1 MYTAHIGRRA
11 LACYNARHG
20 TAFTPRTFFDD
31 VFFNLFFD
39 DPRYLMWVSNAPFD
53 QISKQKKAGDAV
65 ERRGALTKLHASVEV
80 LTEPMSHLVL
90 GGKAAELDASTSG
103 QVTDLVLPASAEE
116 AYASWIGTA
125 CGIGVA
131 GGLSLLIE
139 QDVVLDALLEGWEI
153 YREWLKQTSDFQPSQ
168 MDSWNGWWL
177 IHRFSDTFDEDDPT
191 AGFLPVTK
199 KGTGAY
205 RLKLETPPWSRVVF
219 ALAFGTQGSRQTAYV
234 YSLGNTNKTLGF
246 LQIDLPE
253 VYGLPA
259 LYRRLFA
266 GQDSLT
272 SEEVATLWETEFGFE
287 RACQQGVLGTRS
299 LEPKH
304 LRKYMPTRS
313 DTGSLPRAPSTEFD
327 FVTFRIHQTWII
339 AMLSNNE
346 ELLNFAEESAKVLHD
361 AASPDPRGKAT
372 HQRQVDEVL
381 KAGSRRTFVDAVT
394 AVVERDGAYGEA
406 LNRLVQAVITMPA
419 TDVPLFLSLLRFKY
433 AYLNTK

>member
-11 LACYNARHG
+11 LARYNARHG
-20 TAFTPRTFFDD
+20 TNHTPRTFFDV
-31 VFFNLFFD
+31 VFFSLFFD
-39 DPRYLMWVSNAPFD
+39 DPRYLMWVNNAPFD
-53 QISKQKKAGDAV
+53 QISKQKRAGEPK
-65 ERRGALTKLHASVEV
+65 ERRDALARLHSGAEV
-80 LTEPMSHLVL
+80 LTEPLSHLVL
-90 GGKAAELDASTSG
+90 GGKAADLDASTSG
-103 QVTDLVLPASAEE
+103 QVTDLILPASADE

-139 QDVVLDALLEGWEI
+139 HDAVLDALLDGWQV
-153 YREWLKQTSDFQPSQ
+153 YRDWLRQTPDFQPSQ

-177 IHRFSDTFDEDDPT
+177 IHRFSDTYDEDDPT
-191 AGFLPVTK
+191 AGFLPSTK

-205 RLKLETPPWSRVVF
+205 RLKLDTPPWSRVLF
-219 ALAFGTQGSRQTAYV
+219 ALAFGTQGARQIAYV

-259 LYRRLFA
+259 LYRHLFA
-266 GQDSLT
+266 AQDALT
-272 SEEVATLWETEFGFE
+272 AEEIATLWETEFGFE

-304 LRKYMPTRS
+304 LRKYMPTRRDAGTLPNAPHNES
-313 DTGSLPRAPSTEFD
+313 DH
-327 FVTFRIHQTWII
+327 VTFRIYQTWII

-346 ELLNFAEESAKVLHD
+346 ELLAFAEESANALHE
-361 AASPDPRGKAT
+361 AARPSGSKT
-372 HQRQVDEVL
+372 TNQRQVDEVL
-381 KAGSRRTFVDAVT
+381 KAGSRKPFVEAIT
-394 AVVERDGAYGEA
+394 AVVERDGTHAKA
-406 LNRLVQAVITMPA
+406 LNRLVHAVMTMPA